1 MHRSSE
7 TIGAIAAALA
17 KAQGE
22 LTNPE
27 KSLIATIRSP
37 FAREGDRPFRY
48 ASLASGLDIIR
59 KSLGQ
64 HEIATVQTTAIDQD
78 SGQIR
83 LTTLLAHASGE
94 WISSDWPVCPVSE
107 TAAPHRMGAA
117 LTYARRYALFALVGI
132 AGEDDLDAPDLL
144 VESPPAIEAP
154 VGPGAAEPSTRRPR
168 NGSVYKP
175 RQPKPVL
182 TAEPSAT
189 LRDQLVA
196 EIQELKGGD
205 DLALWAHR
213 RLPAKNTLTANDARA
228 VEAAYQAV
236 LDATNR
242 EVEGQPGQAP
252 GQTLELRSTSSEH
265 GAAVVHGSEAGGQQP
280 STAEI
285 VSPLRKPVRR
295 RNKTHLAFVTA
306 QPCLVCQRSPCDAH
320 HLKFAQPR
328 TLGRKVS
335 DEFTV
340 PLCREHHRDL
350 HRHGN
355 EIAWW
360 ANVQIAPIEVAKQLW
375 QATLLDSDVSI
386 PRKDPPQPDDKAMR
400 S

>member
-1 MHRSSE
+1 V
-7 TIGAIAAALA
+7 LA
-17 KAQGE
+17 
-22 LTNPE
+22 
-27 KSLIATIRSP
+27 
-37 FAREGDRPFRY
+37 
-48 ASLASGLDIIR
+48 
-59 KSLGQ
+59 
-64 HEIATVQTTAIDQD
+64 
-78 SGQIR
+78 
-83 LTTLLAHASGE
+83 
-94 WISSDWPVCPVSE
+94 
-107 TAAPHRMGAA
+107 
-117 LTYARRYALFALVGI
+117 
-132 AGEDDLDAPDLL
+132 
-144 VESPPAIEAP
+144 
-154 VGPGAAEPSTRRPR
+154 
-168 NGSVYKP
+168 
-175 RQPKPVL
+175 
-182 TAEPSAT
+182 AEPSAT

-228 VEAAYQAV
+228 VEAAYQGV

-252 GQTLELRSTSSEH
+252 GHTSELRSTSSEH
-265 GAAVVHGSEAGGQQP
+265 GATVVQGSAAEGQQP
-280 STAEI
+280 STTET

-295 RNKTHLAFVTA
+295 RNKVHLAFVAA

-360 ANVQIAPIEVAKQLW
+360 ANVQIAPIEAASELW

-386 PRKDPPQPDDKAMR
+386 PRKDPPQPHDKGMR
-400 S
+400 VAD